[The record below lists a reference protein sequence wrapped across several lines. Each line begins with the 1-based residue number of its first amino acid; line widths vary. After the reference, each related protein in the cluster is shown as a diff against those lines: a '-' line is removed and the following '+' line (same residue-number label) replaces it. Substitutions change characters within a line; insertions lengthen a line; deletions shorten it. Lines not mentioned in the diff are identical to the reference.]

1 MDTMFKLFR
10 SKFYIALVLLLFIFL
25 FGILGYR
32 FLSDYSWVEAA
43 YMTVITITTVGF
55 SEVRPTDNVTKIF
68 TIILITSSV
77 FIVAYAISV
86 VTEYVLSRSALQNI
100 KYRKMKKQIT
110 KLNNHIIICGYGRN
124 GMQAAKKLKAYRKP
138 FVVIEQ
144 DEEIVNR
151 YSEDVLFVIGNANE
165 DETLEEAGIQKAEC
179 LITALPNDADNLF
192 VVLSSRQLNKGIT
205 IISRASQEASQRKL
219 KLAGANKTI
228 MPDKIGGDHMASL
241 VVLPDLIEFM
251 DQLSIDDETTINL
264 EEVAVDN
271 LPEGYLYKTLVDL
284 DLRRQTGCTAIGY
297 KHPDGKYI
305 INPDASVELLPNSK
319 LMVLGQPEQIKK
331 LNTLFHIVENTFN
344 G

>member
-1 MDTMFKLFR
+1 MFKLFR
-10 SKFYIALVLLLFIFL
+10 SKFYIAIALLVFIFS

-43 YMTVITITTVGF
+43 YMTVIAVTTVGF
-55 SEVRPTDNVTKIF
+55 SEVRPTDDADKIF
-68 TIILITSSV
+68 TIILIISSV

-86 VTEYVLSRSALQNI
+86 VTEYVLSRSTLFNI
-100 KYRKMKKQIT
+100 KYRKMKKQVD

-124 GMQAAKKLKAYRKP
+124 GMQAAKKLKAYEKD

-144 DEEIVNR
+144 DEDLVNKH
-151 YSEDVLFVIGNANE
+151 SDEALFVIGNANE
-165 DETLEEAGIQKAEC
+165 DETLEEAGISRASC
-179 LITALPNDADNLF
+179 LISALPNDADNLF
-192 VVLSSRQLNKGIT
+192 VVLSSRQLNKEIT
-205 IISRASQEASQRKL
+205 IISRASQETSQRKL

-271 LPEGYLYKTLVDL
+271 LPNGFLYKTLVDL
-284 DLRRQTGCTAIGY
+284 DLRRQTGCTVIGY
-297 KHPDGKYI
+297 KQPNGKYI
-305 INPDASVELLPNSK
+305 INPDANVELLPNSK
-319 LMVLGQPEQIKK
+319 LMVLGQPSQIKK
-331 LNTLFHIVENTFN
+331 LHTIFQIPENTFN